1 VSVLVVYGRQFCF
14 VLQCSKHC
22 CYCWW
27 CISSIS
33 ISISRSCVCGLT
45 PGPPAR
51 EADLRLTSVQ
61 WRVGQQH
68 RPVRAPAVMPAPCTR
83 PAGLGQHLRDGWCGV
98 VWCGVVLHAQ
108 QHTLNLE
115 R

>member
-1 VSVLVVYGRQFCF
+1 MSVLVVYGRQFCF

-61 WRVGQQH
+61 WRVGLLDTSDAADEK
-68 RPVRAPAVMPAPCTR
+68 RGVD
-83 PAGLGQHLRDGWCGV
+83 LGVCRCLVKKRHHIRDQWV
-98 VWCGVVLHAQ
+98 DHQ
-108 QHTLNLE
+108 SD
-115 R
+115 